1 MRYDIWQTQFKTFL
15 KLRINARKA
24 IQASITNLQEQ
35 FNHSNDEDER
45 RQLNDSITELRSK
58 ITSLREQSIQELNDS
73 ENVRQA
79 IVELEELTN
88 NLNDESSKTGEV
100 ANSIQKGVAM
110 VDKATKIV
118 RKIAEL
124 SRFA

>member
-1 MRYDIWQTQFKTFL
+1 MVNTSQDISEI
-15 KLRINARKA
+15 RINARKA
-24 IQASITNLQEQ
+24 IQASIINLQEQ

-45 RQLNDSITELRSK
+45 RQLNDSITELRSQ
-58 ITSLREQSIQELNDS
+58 ITSLREQSLQELNDS

-79 IVELEELTN
+79 IIELEELTN
-88 NLNDESSKTGEV
+88 NLNDESSKTDEV
-100 ANSIQKGVAM
+100 VSSIQKGVAM

-124 SRFA
+124 GRFA

>member
-1 MRYDIWQTQFKTFL
+1 MVNTNQDISEI
-15 KLRINARKA
+15 RINARRA
-24 IQASITNLQEQ
+24 IQASIINLQEQ

-45 RQLNDSITELRSK
+45 RQLNDSITELRSQ
-58 ITSLREQSIQELNDS
+58 ITSLREQSLQELNDS

-88 NLNDESSKTGEV
+88 NLNDESSKTDEV
-100 ANSIQKGVAM
+100 VSSIQKGVAM

-124 SRFA
+124 GRFA

>member
-1 MRYDIWQTQFKTFL
+1 MVNTSQDISEI
-15 KLRINARKA
+15 RINARKA
-24 IQASITNLQEQ
+24 IQASIINLQEQ
-35 FNHSNDEDER
+35 FNHSNDGDER
-45 RQLNDSITELRSK
+45 RQLNDSITELRSQ
-58 ITSLREQSIQELNDS
+58 ITSLREQSLQELNDS

-88 NLNDESSKTGEV
+88 NLNDESSKTDEV
-100 ANSIQKGVAM
+100 VSSIQKGVAM

>member
-1 MRYDIWQTQFKTFL
+1 MVNTNQDISEI
-15 KLRINARKA
+15 RINARKA
-24 IQASITNLQEQ
+24 IQASIINLQEQ

-45 RQLNDSITELRSK
+45 RQLNYSITELRSQ
-58 ITSLREQSIQELNDS
+58 ITSLREQSLQELNDS

-88 NLNDESSKTGEV
+88 NLNDESSKTDEV
-100 ANSIQKGVAM
+100 VNSIQKGVAM

>member
-1 MRYDIWQTQFKTFL
+1 MVNTSQGISEI
-15 KLRINARKA
+15 RINARKA
-24 IQASITNLQEQ
+24 IQASIINLQEQ

-45 RQLNDSITELRSK
+45 RQLNDSITELRSQ
-58 ITSLREQSIQELNDS
+58 ITSLREQSLQELNDS

-88 NLNDESSKTGEV
+88 NLNDESSKTDEV
-100 ANSIQKGVAM
+100 VSSIQKGVAM

>member
-1 MRYDIWQTQFKTFL
+1 MVNTSQDISEI
-15 KLRINARKA
+15 RINVRKA
-24 IQASITNLQEQ
+24 IQASIKNLQEQ

-45 RQLNDSITELRSK
+45 RQLNDSITELRSQ
-58 ITSLREQSIQELNDS
+58 ITSLREQSLQELNNS

-88 NLNDESSKTGEV
+88 NLNDESSKTDEV
-100 ANSIQKGVAM
+100 VSSIQKGVAM

-124 SRFA
+124 GRFA

>member
-1 MRYDIWQTQFKTFL
+1 MVNTNQDISEI
-15 KLRINARKA
+15 RINARKA
-24 IQASITNLQEQ
+24 IQASIINLQEQ

-45 RQLNDSITELRSK
+45 RQLNDSITELRSQ
-58 ITSLREQSIQELNDS
+58 ITSLREQSLQELNDS

-88 NLNDESSKTGEV
+88 NLNDESSKTDEV
-100 ANSIQKGVAM
+100 VSSIQKGVAM

-124 SRFA
+124 GRFA

>member
-1 MRYDIWQTQFKTFL
+1 MVNTSQDISEI
-15 KLRINARKA
+15 RINARKA
-24 IQASITNLQEQ
+24 IQASIINLQEQ

-45 RQLNDSITELRSK
+45 RQLNDSITELRSQ
-58 ITSLREQSIQELNDS
+58 ITSLREQSLQELNDS

-88 NLNDESSKTGEV
+88 NLNDESSKTDEV
-100 ANSIQKGVAM
+100 VSSIQKGVAM

-124 SRFA
+124 GRFS

>member
-1 MRYDIWQTQFKTFL
+1 MANTNQDISE
-15 KLRINARKA
+15 LRINARKA

-45 RQLNDSITELRSK
+45 RQLNNSMTELRSQ
-58 ITSLREQSIQELNDS
+58 ITFLREQSLQELNDS

-88 NLNDESSKTGEV
+88 NLNDESSKTDEAV
-100 ANSIQKGVAM
+100 SSIQKGVAM

-118 RKIAEL
+118 RKIAKL
-124 SRFA
+124 GRLA

>member
-1 MRYDIWQTQFKTFL
+1 MVNTSQDISVI
-15 KLRINARKA
+15 RINARKA
-24 IQASITNLQEQ
+24 IQASIINLQEQ

-58 ITSLREQSIQELNDS
+58 ITSLREQSLQELNDS

-79 IVELEELTN
+79 IVELEELTK
-88 NLNDESSKTGEV
+88 NLNDESSKTDEV
-100 ANSIQKGVAM
+100 VSSIQKGVAM

>member
-1 MRYDIWQTQFKTFL
+1 MASTNQGISEIRTT
-15 KLRINARKA
+15 ARRA
-24 IQASITNLQEQ
+24 IQASIINLQEQ
-35 FNHSNDEDER
+35 FNNSSDVDER
-45 RQLNDSITELRSK
+45 RQLNDSITELRSQ
-58 ITSLREQSIQELNDS
+58 ITSLREQSLQELNDS

-88 NLNDESSKTGEV
+88 NLNDESSKTDEV
-100 ANSIQKGVAM
+100 VSSIQKGVAM

-124 SRFA
+124 GRFA